1 MKNIVITTTPTTAEA
16 IAIPS
21 STPSGIAEFVEPILV
36 DPEVVGQFVEDRD
49 ADLLF
54 EPLRIVPE
62 VLDERPPVDRD
73 PRRQVG
79 RLVEQPVDIGLLG
92 ILLLDHDRDVL
103 EPAREVGRQHVECGA
118 YMLLEP
124 AHRAL

>member
-1 MKNIVITTTPTTAEA
+1 MKNIAITTTPTTAEA
-16 IAIPS
+16 IAIPTS
-21 STPSGIAEFVEPILV
+21 RPSGIAELVEPVLV
-36 DPEVVGQFVEDRD
+36 DPEVVRQLVEDGD
-49 ADLLF
+49 ADLLL

-73 PRRQVG
+73 PGRQIG
-79 RLVEQPVDIGLLG
+79 RLVEQPVDVGLLG
-92 ILLLDHDRDVL
+92 ILLLDHDRHVL
-103 EPAREVGRQHVECGA
+103 EPARELGRQHLECGA